1 MRRWKLILCFCLYLS
16 GLHAQYPDRYV
27 LDMVHHNPGEALT
40 KSVFT
45 DPTYLKSQ
53 GYTGQVVND
62 FTFAHTAITFDS
74 FDKSI
79 FPVGSE
85 ARKWV
90 MASAAKVRENIAAA
104 KKEGIKCYYFTDL
117 IVLPKTLVAKYKDQL
132 CDSLGRISLDRP
144 LTVQLHKLML
154 DELFAAF
161 ADLDGLVIR
170 TGETYLNNV
179 PYHTGNNPI
188 TNGVASHI
196 KLLELLREEVC
207 VKRNKKIF
215 YRTWSFG
222 GMHSDPKYYLSVVNA
237 IAPHPNLIF
246 SIKHTIGDYHRTF
259 DFNPTLGLGS
269 HPQIVEVQAQ
279 REYEGKGAY
288 PNYVMDGVI
297 NGFEEYRN
305 GSRPQKGYMGLDQ
318 LKSLPTFAGVW
329 SWSRGGGWVGP
340 YISNEFWCRLNA
352 FVISRWGG
360 NTAQTEEQVFDAF
373 MDQQGIAGS
382 SCAAFRKLCLL
393 SAKAVIRGHGSAMA
407 GYESKWVWWMRD
419 EFLSGTDEGPLADQ
433 FKVYYDKRLL
443 ERAVDEKYEAVALW
457 KEIVSL
463 SSQISLRS
471 AADQKYLEVSSRYG
485 LLLHQ
490 VIASGWKV
498 MALGY
503 QGDRTGKYD
512 KMAIRTAIAE
522 YDLAWKNYTA
532 LGKSEPSSATLYKPF
547 GFVYQAPDYYG
558 VTGMG
563 PSVDRY
569 RRLSAIKLPVYLD
582 PKAAVALRVKDL
594 LARMTLE
601 EKIGQ
606 MCQFVGLEHIK
617 SAQRGMSAAQL
628 KNSDANAFYPGLD
641 IAAIEQIVRE
651 GKTGSF
657 LHVVDPNEA
666 NALQKLAASS
676 RLQIPLIL
684 GIDAVHGNGMVTGT
698 TVYPSPIGLA
708 STFDTLLVRKLSIET
723 AREMRATG
731 TQWSFAPNLD
741 VAHDPRWG
749 RVGETFGEDPML
761 VTAMG
766 VSMIKGLQGDHS
778 GGKLDILA
786 CAKHLVGGSVS
797 LGGLNVAPAD
807 ISERS
812 LKEIF
817 LPPFRAAVDAGVFSV
832 MPAHNE
838 INGIPSHA
846 AGFLME
852 ELLRKNWNYKGFFV
866 SDWMDI
872 ERLVGV
878 HKVAADQ
885 TDAVLQTVTAGMDM
899 HMHGPGFFEPLLKL
913 VKAGKIS
920 ANRVDAS
927 VSRILEAKFR
937 LGLFENP
944 FTSTGDANKN
954 TVFATEHQKT
964 ALEAARKSIVLLKNE
979 KNILPL
985 TGGKYKNILVTGTN
999 AHNQTILGD
1008 WAMPQPDEKVITI
1021 LEGIKQQAPE
1031 GVAIDFADVGN
1042 SAKLIA
1048 TERIQAALEKAGKSD
1063 LIVVALGENSLR
1075 YTGRERTSGENMDID
1090 QISLPPS
1097 QIALLKGLFATGKP
1111 VILVLVNGRPLELSG
1126 FEGLSAIIEAWEP
1139 GSFGGR
1145 AVAEVIFGKINPSG
1159 KLPISFPRNAGQI
1172 PLFYNHKPSQ
1182 YVRTYVFGATGPL
1195 YEFGYGMSYTSF
1207 AYAQP
1212 TLSHNILKKQE
1223 STTLAVKVENT
1234 GKVAGD
1240 EVVQLYLSYPVS
1252 MVARPVKT
1260 LIGFKRVGLKPGEA
1274 GTVNFTITPTMLSAL
1289 DVNFKAQI
1297 QNGTYVLMVGSS
1309 SADSDLQKINLTL
1322 IP

>member
-1 MRRWKLILCFCLYLS
+1 MRKWILMTCLCLYLS
-16 GLHAQYPDRYV
+16 GLRAQYPDRYV

-45 DPTYLKSQ
+45 DANYLKAQ

-74 FDKSI
+74 FDDST
-79 FPVGSE
+79 FPLGSE

-90 MASAAKVRENIAAA
+90 MASAAKVKANIAQA
-104 KKEGIKCYYFTDL
+104 KKAGLACYYFTDI
-117 IVLPKTLVAKYKDQL
+117 IVLPKTLVAKYRDQL

-144 LTVQLHKLML
+144 LTVKVHRLML
-154 DELFAAF
+154 DELFTAF
-161 ADLDGLVIR
+161 PDLDGLVIR

-188 TNGVASHI
+188 TAGVASHV

-222 GMHSDPKYYLSVVNA
+222 GMHGDPKYYLSVVNA

-246 SIKHTIGDYHRTF
+246 SIKHTNGDYHRTF
-259 DFNPTLGLGS
+259 DFNPTLGIGK
-269 HPQIVEVQAQ
+269 HPQIVEVQCQ
-279 REYEGKGAY
+279 REYEAKGAY

-297 NGFEEYRN
+297 NGFEEYKTN
-305 GSRPQKGYMGLDQ
+305 KPQKGFMGLEQ
-318 LKSLPTFAGVW
+318 LKKLPTFAGVW

-340 YISNEFWCRLNA
+340 YISNELWCRLNA
-352 FVISRWGG
+352 FVISRWGQDT
-360 NTAQTEEQVFDAF
+360 NQTEEQVFDAF
-373 MDQQGIAGS
+373 MDQEGILGS
-382 SCAAFRKLCLL
+382 SRIAFRKLCLL
-393 SAKAVIRGHGSAMA
+393 SAGAVLRGHESASLP
-407 GYESKWVWWMRD
+407 YEGKWVWWMRD

-433 FKVYYDKRLL
+433 FKVYYDKGLL
-443 ERAVDEKYEAVALW
+443 EKAVAEKFQSVELW
-457 KEIVSL
+457 KQIVALSAQVSL
-463 SSQISLRS
+463 P
-471 AADQKYLEVSSRYG
+471 AKDDQKYIGVSSRYG

-490 VIASGWKV
+490 VIAAGWKV

-503 QGDRTGKYD
+503 TGDRTGKYD
-512 KMAIRTAIAE
+512 KLALRAAIAG
-522 YDLAWKNYTA
+522 YDLAWKNYEA
-532 LGKSEPSSATLYKPF
+532 LKKAEPSCATLYKPF
-547 GFVYQAPDYYG
+547 GFVYQAPSYYG

-569 RRLSAIKLPVYLD
+569 RRLSALKLPVYLD
-582 PKAAVALRVKDL
+582 PKAAVNLRVKDL
-594 LARMTLE
+594 LGRMTLE

-617 SAQRGMSAAQL
+617 AAQKGMSAAQL

-641 IAAIEQIVRE
+641 IPAIEQMVKS
-651 GKTGSF
+651 GKIGSF
-657 LHVVDPNEA
+657 LHVVDQVEA

-684 GIDAVHGNGMVTGT
+684 GIDAVHGNGMVKGT
-698 TVYPSPIGLA
+698 TVYPSPISLA
-708 STFDTLLVRKLSIET
+708 SSWDTAMVRRLSVQT
-723 AREMRATG
+723 ALEMRATG

-741 VAHDPRWG
+741 VARDPRWG

-766 VSMIKGLQGDHS
+766 VSMIKGLQGEHAD
-778 GGKLDILA
+778 GALDVLA

-807 ISERS
+807 ISPRS
-812 LKEIF
+812 LKETF

-838 INGIPSHA
+838 INGIPSHS

-852 ELLRKNWNYKGFFV
+852 ELLRKQWNFKGFFV

-878 HKVAADQ
+878 HKVATDQ
-885 TDAVLQTVTAGMDM
+885 TDAVLQTVYAGMDM
-899 HMHGPGFFEPLLKL
+899 HMHGPGFFEPMLAL

-920 ANRVDAS
+920 PARIDAS
-927 VSRILEAKFR
+927 AARILEAKFR

-944 FTSTGDANKN
+944 YTSTGDAKKN
-954 TVFATEHQKT
+954 TVFAVGHQAT

-979 KNILPL
+979 KDILPIA
-985 TGGKYKNILVTGTN
+985 GGKYKNILVTGTN
-999 AHNQTILGD
+999 ANNQTILGD

-1031 GVAIDFADVGN
+1031 GISIDFADVGN

-1048 TERIQAALEKAGKSD
+1048 PNKIEAALEKAKNAD
-1063 LIVVALGENSLR
+1063 IILVALGENSLR

-1090 QISLPPS
+1090 QISLAPS
-1097 QIALLKGLFATGKP
+1097 QQALLRGLLATGKP
-1111 VILVLVNGRPLELSG
+1111 VILVLVNGRPLELTG
-1126 FEGLSAIIEAWEP
+1126 FEGLSALVEAWEG

-1145 AVAEVIFGKINPSG
+1145 AVAEVIFGKVNPSG

-1172 PLFYNHKPSQ
+1172 PVYYNHKPSQ

-1195 YEFGYGMSYTSF
+1195 YEFGYGMSYTTF
-1207 AYAQP
+1207 AYGKP
-1212 TLSHNILKKQE
+1212 TLSQNRLKRQG
-1223 STTLAVKVENT
+1223 TATLAVKVENA
-1234 GKVAGD
+1234 GKVDGE
-1240 EVVQLYLSYPVS
+1240 EVVQLYLSYPPS
-1252 MVARPVKT
+1252 GVARPVKT
-1260 LIGFKRVGLKPGEA
+1260 LIGFKRVSLKPGEPA
-1274 GTVNFTITPTMLSAL
+1274 AVNFTITPSMLSAL
-1289 DVNFKAQI
+1289 DVNLKAQV
-1297 QNGTYVLMVGSS
+1297 QDGTYVLMVGSS
-1309 SADSDLQKINLTL
+1309 SRDSDLQKINLTL